1 MFKLFDLE
9 YNLLKVNF
17 QFIYL
22 KFDFKKFFLKDD
34 SYNLKRCRKNNL
46 KIIKVLIFL
55 KLCIKI
61 EIFKQGML

>member
-1 MFKLFDLE
+1 M
-9 YNLLKVNF
+9 
-17 QFIYL
+17 
-22 KFDFKKFFLKDD
+22 FFLKDD

-61 EIFKQGML
+61 EIFK